1 MTEIDPALSD
11 TAHELRQSVMRLSRR
26 LRQERLAHGIGLT
39 KMTFLSHLDRAGAAT
54 TSELAAAEGIA
65 QQSAARPVADMVEAG
80 LICREPDPRD
90 GRQVLLRLSPSGRE
104 LLEADLAQR
113 DAWLAEAMA
122 ERLTDVERDLL
133 ALSGRLLDRLAAG
146 TS

>member
-1 MTEIDPALSD
+1 MFDVDPDLPDA
-11 TAHELRQSVMRLSRR
+11 AHELRQSVMRLSRR
-26 LRQERLAHGIGLT
+26 LRQEQPAHGLGLT
-39 KMTFLSHLDRAGAAT
+39 KMNFLSHLDRADAAT
-54 TSELAAAEGIA
+54 TSELAAAEGVA
-65 QQSAARPVADMVEAG
+65 QQSAARPIAEMVEAG

-90 GRQVLLRLSPSGRE
+90 GRQVLLRLSSSGRQ

-133 ALSGRLLDRLAAG
+133 GLSARLLDRLAG
-146 TS
+146 PS

>member
-1 MTEIDPALSD
+1 MSEIDPVVPDA
-11 TAHELRQSVMRLSRR
+11 ARELRQSVMRLSRR
-26 LRQERLAHGIGLT
+26 LRQEQPVHGLGLT
-39 KMTFLSHLDRAGAAT
+39 KMTFLSHLDRADAAT
-54 TSELAAAEGIA
+54 TSELAAAEGVA
-65 QQSAARPVADMVEAG
+65 QQSAARPIAEMVEAG

-90 GRQVLLRLSPSGRE
+90 GRQVLLRLSSRGRH

-133 ALSGRLLDRLAAG
+133 VLSARLLDRLVG
-146 TS
+146 PL

>member
-1 MTEIDPALSD
+1 MSEIDPELSGA
-11 TAHELRQSVMRLSRR
+11 AHELRQSVMRLSRR
-26 LRQERLAHGIGLT
+26 LRQERFAHGMGLT

-54 TSELAAAEGIA
+54 TSELAAAEGVA

-80 LICREPDPRD
+80 LISREPDPRD

-133 ALSGRLLDRLAAG
+133 ALSARLLDRLAG
-146 TS
+146 TP